1 MEYAFLSSKSWSEG
15 LFFQVLHHK
24 STLLLEL
31 ERASDR
37 GDVVVGP
44 VSLIL
49 AWPYAFSVL
58 SYSLTGL
65 ISRFWVTHS
74 ISVGSPAIYQFKSGT
89 IRLGLHARSVLVWW
103 SCFS

>member
-1 MEYAFLSSKSWSEG
+1 MEYAFQSSKSWSEG

-37 GDVVVGP
+37 GDVVVGLSA

-49 AWPYAFSVL
+49 AWPNAFSVL
-58 SYSLTGL
+58 SYSNFSHGARTDFSLRT
-65 ISRFWVTHS
+65 
-74 ISVGSPAIYQFKSGT
+74 
-89 IRLGLHARSVLVWW
+89 LGDPFH
-103 SCFS
+103 